1 MPGAVWPDLERENYT
16 QPIDDEIVE
25 SVAKEFDIAPLHF
38 KEVLQRCDDLW
49 DPHRDLLI
57 YTLGTYME
65 QMEFAINSIQTDDAL
80 VIGGSDLT
88 PCYVVSRVEYGY
100 MIDDTAMNPVE
111 LGIAVEVAH
120 KNQAEELGWGELI
133 RPLVV
138 SISPED

>member
-1 MPGAVWPDLERENYT
+1 
-16 QPIDDEIVE
+16 
-25 SVAKEFDIAPLHF
+25 
-38 KEVLQRCDDLW
+38 
-49 DPHRDLLI
+49 
-57 YTLGTYME
+57 
-65 QMEFAINSIQTDDAL
+65 
-80 VIGGSDLT
+80 
-88 PCYVVSRVEYGY
+88 